1 MGRSRILV
9 LFQIFLLFGP
19 MLMATASGQDAGLHV
34 VVMTD
39 MRQPIEKASVYIDGT
54 FAGYTDG
61 LGSFVVDAPLPGKH
75 NITVVYQGFENKTV
89 EWDPTQGL
97 LLELPLKLKVDS
109 SIPPDAVYII
119 TLDDRVAQSKVAGAY
134 IYVDG
139 RFAGRTN
146 TGEGMCVIS
155 LEGEHTVTAV
165 KDGYDNSTV
174 MINAVPGETY
184 IIHMTLSGEKL
195 NLFDQEIF
203 FDALGKEIMYGAV
216 NTVKLSIIAMVFG
229 LVIGLIMGMGRV
241 SSNMIYRGFA
251 SVYVEGIRGLPI
263 MLQLLIAAYGIP
275 FLVSE
280 LFGIQFTYSILYNN
294 LLAFLSNTLTILP
307 PLRDIIVPS
316 IQGIIGDASLF
327 PCVIALSMNSGAYI
341 GEIFKGGIEAVHK
354 GQMEAARSVGMSYG
368 QSMRFVILPQAYKI
382 VLPTLGNEFIALVKD
397 SSIGLVI
404 SYSEIVWWSRQ
415 VGAMYYN
422 AFTPLLAAGMVY
434 LFITIPLGRAVQYLE
449 KKYNV
454 QNSREGGAGL
464 FKKKAKPKLPEGTE

>member
-1 MGRSRILV
+1 MA
-9 LFQIFLLFGP
+9 LLLG
-19 MLMATASGQDAGLHV
+19 LTLAATATGQDTGLHV

-39 MRQPIEKASVYIDGT
+39 MRQPIEKASVYVDGT
-54 FAGYTDG
+54 FAGCTDD
-61 LGSFVVDAPLPGKH
+61 LGSFIVDAPPAGKH
-75 NITVVYQGFENKTV
+75 NITAVYQGFENKTI
-89 EWDPTQGL
+89 EWDSTQGM
-97 LLELPLKLKVDS
+97 LLEFLLNLKVDTT
-109 SIPPDAVYII
+109 IPPDAVYIV

-139 RFAGRTN
+139 KFAGRTN
-146 TGEGMCVIS
+146 TGEGKLVLS
-155 LEGEHTVTAV
+155 LKGEHTITAV

-174 MINAVPGETY
+174 MIIAEPGETY
-184 IIHMTLSGEKL
+184 TVYMKLSGEKL
-195 NLFDQEIF
+195 NLFDREIF
-203 FDALGKEIMYGAV
+203 VDALGKEIMYGAV
-216 NTVKLSIIAMVFG
+216 NTVKLSIIAMAFG

-241 SSNMIYRGFA
+241 SSNRIFRGFA

-263 MLQLLIAAYGIP
+263 LLQLLIAAYGIP

-294 LLAFLSNTLTILP
+294 LLDFLTNILTIYP

-316 IQGIIGDASLF
+316 IQSIIGDASLF

-354 GQMEAARSVGMSYG
+354 GQMEAARSLGMSYG
-368 QSMRFVILPQAYKI
+368 QSMRFVILPQAFKI

-434 LFITIPLGRAVQYLE
+434 LFLTIPLGRAVQYLE
-449 KKYNV
+449 KRYNI

-464 FKKKAKPKLPEGTE
+464 FKKKPRPKLPEETA